1 MPAVAPVR
9 TPSRLLHAGA
19 VPAAL
24 FAVASL
30 FMVQSAMAQWKWIS
44 PAGVV
49 QYSDLPPP
57 PNIPLKNILAKPAAA
72 SMRTHA
78 PAATTASG
86 PASASAPAAKDTAQS
101 QAQTQA
107 TRELQQKLEQDKRA
121 KEAAQRLQQEVGAQA
136 RQANCQQ
143 AQRQLQTLDSG
154 VRLAEVDAQ
163 GNRAFL
169 TDAQRT
175 AQRQQAMAAVA
186 NYCR

>member
-1 MPAVAPVR
+1 MSAFAPVH
-9 TPSRLLHAGA
+9 PSVRRLCRVA

-24 FAVASL
+24 FAVANL
-30 FMVQSAMAQWKWIS
+30 FAAQTADAQWKWIS

-72 SMRTHA
+72 PMRANA
-78 PAATTASG
+78 PAASAASG
-86 PASASAPAAKDTAQS
+86 PPTASASVPKVT
-101 QAQTQA
+101 AQTQA

-121 KEAAQRLQQEVGAQA
+121 KEAAQRLQQEFDAQT
-136 RQANCQQ
+136 RQANCQH
-143 AQRQLQTLDSG
+143 AQRQLLTLDSG
-154 VRLAEVDAQ
+154 VRLAEVDAH

-169 TDAQRT
+169 TDAQRA

-186 NYCR
+186 SYCR